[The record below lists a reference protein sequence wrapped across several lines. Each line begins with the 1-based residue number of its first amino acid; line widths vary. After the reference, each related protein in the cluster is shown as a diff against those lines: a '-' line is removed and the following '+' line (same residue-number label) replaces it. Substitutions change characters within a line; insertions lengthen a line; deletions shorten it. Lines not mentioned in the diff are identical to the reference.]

1 MVRSAP
7 LRAWRTMLRIAARTV
22 QAPLMHLGFDPSRRR
37 ASAAPQ
43 DEGRV
48 SFCRCVGKARRAR
61 NIPAQT
67 KKDQLA
73 LALLVVRTDPIL
85 TTPGGW
91 GLRNPE
97 PKGPGQRTQ
106 VFSQRRAA
114 VAWRKS
120 GDTMIPSNDPVTVC
134 RDRVPPLR
142 VPGSAPDFM
151 TPFMGPLRWGTVG
164 AIMQLS

>member
-1 MVRSAP
+1 MRKKSVEAE
-7 LRAWRTMLRIAARTV
+7 T
-22 QAPLMHLGFDPSRRR
+22 SRHKQNR
-37 ASAAPQ
+37 P
-43 DEGRV
+43 
-48 SFCRCVGKARRAR
+48 
-61 NIPAQT
+61 QT

-85 TTPGGW
+85 TAPGGW

-106 VFSQRRAA
+106 VFSQCRAA

-120 GDTMIPSNDPVTVC
+120 GDTMIPANDPVTVC

-142 VPGSAPDFM
+142 VGGLLRSNVL
-151 TPFMGPLRWGTVG
+151 TGPPCSGE
-164 AIMQLS
+164 QLARSCNCHDPRFRGRSS

>member
-1 MVRSAP
+1 MRGGSVLADEEE
-7 LRAWRTMLRIAARTV
+7 I
-22 QAPLMHLGFDPSRRR
+22 RR
-37 ASAAPQ
+37 
-43 DEGRV
+43 G
-48 SFCRCVGKARRAR
+48 G
-61 NIPAQT
+61 NIPTQTRPAQT

-85 TTPGGW
+85 TAPGGW

-106 VFSQRRAA
+106 VFSQCRAA

-120 GDTMIPSNDPVTVC
+120 GDTMIPANDPVTVC
-134 RDRVPPLR
+134 RDRVPPVR
-142 VPGSAPDFM
+142 VGGLVRIPESFRGA
-151 TPFMGPLRWGTVG
+151 LRWGTVG

>member
-1 MVRSAP
+1 MRKRSVEAE
-7 LRAWRTMLRIAARTV
+7 T
-22 QAPLMHLGFDPSRRR
+22 SRHKQNR
-37 ASAAPQ
+37 P
-43 DEGRV
+43 
-48 SFCRCVGKARRAR
+48 
-61 NIPAQT
+61 QT

-85 TTPGGW
+85 TAPGGW

-106 VFSQRRAA
+106 VFSQCRAA

-120 GDTMIPSNDPVTVC
+120 GDTMIPANDPVTVC

-142 VPGSAPDFM
+142 VGGSAPVQR
-151 TPFMGPLRWGTVG
+151 PYRAPCSGE
-164 AIMQLS
+164 QLARSCNCHDPRFRGRSS

>member
-1 MVRSAP
+1 MRKRSVEAE
-7 LRAWRTMLRIAARTV
+7 T
-22 QAPLMHLGFDPSRRR
+22 SRHKQNR
-37 ASAAPQ
+37 P
-43 DEGRV
+43 
-48 SFCRCVGKARRAR
+48 
-61 NIPAQT
+61 QT

-85 TTPGGW
+85 TAPGGW

-106 VFSQRRAA
+106 VFSQCRAA

-120 GDTMIPSNDPVTVC
+120 GDTMIPANDPVTVC

-142 VPGSAPDFM
+142 VGGLLRIPKSFR
-151 TPFMGPLRWGTVG
+151 GPLAVGNSWRNHATVMIRG
-164 AIMQLS
+164 SGDGLRGRGHAD

>member
-1 MVRSAP
+1 
-7 LRAWRTMLRIAARTV
+7 MLRIAARTM
-22 QAPLMHLGFDPSRRR
+22 QALAD
-37 ASAAPQ
+37 AAWPRSFETPQ
-43 DEGRV
+43 VRLLRMRGERLCADEGREV
-48 SFCRCVGKARRAR
+48 VEPETSRHKQ
-61 NIPAQT
+61 NPAQT

-73 LALLVVRTDPIL
+73 LALLVVRTDPIP

-120 GDTMIPSNDPVTVC
+120 GDTMIPANDPVTV
-134 RDRVPPLR
+134 
-142 VPGSAPDFM
+142 
-151 TPFMGPLRWGTVG
+151 
-164 AIMQLS
+164 

>member
-1 MVRSAP
+1 MVRSV
-7 LRAWRTMLRIAARTV
+7 AAET
-22 QAPLMHLGFDPSRRR
+22 SRHKQNR
-37 ASAAPQ
+37 P
-43 DEGRV
+43 
-48 SFCRCVGKARRAR
+48 
-61 NIPAQT
+61 QT

-85 TTPGGW
+85 TAPGGW

-106 VFSQRRAA
+106 VFSQCRAA

-120 GDTMIPSNDPVTVC
+120 GDTMIPANDPVTVC

-142 VPGSAPDFM
+142 VGGLLRSSVLPGAPC
-151 TPFMGPLRWGTVG
+151 GGE
-164 AIMQLS
+164 QLARSCNCHDPRFRGRSSRTRSC

>member
-1 MVRSAP
+1 MVRY
-7 LRAWRTMLRIAARTV
+7 
-22 QAPLMHLGFDPSRRR
+22 PSRQKHLDTNK
-37 ASAAPQ
+37 ST
-43 DEGRV
+43 
-48 SFCRCVGKARRAR
+48 
-61 NIPAQT
+61 QT

-85 TTPGGW
+85 TAPGGW

-106 VFSQRRAA
+106 VFSQCRAA

-142 VPGSAPDFM
+142 VGGLLRSSVL
-151 TPFMGPLRWGTVG
+151 TGPLAAGNSWRDYATIMIAVPATVF
-164 AIMQLS
+164 ADAVIRMRQEAA